1 MTGFVL
7 LRVRAHRLLLGAA
20 LLAVVLTTTVLATL
34 AGFSGSI
41 GNAALQAGLR
51 DRSAAAA
58 TLLVSGQVPAERR
71 ASADQ
76 TVTESA
82 RRAFDG
88 LPVTVRRLESS
99 GPYALPRSL
108 QPPAART
115 GDPDL
120 THFAALDRSRLTLVR
135 GAWPS
140 AARTGGVVEAALPEE
155 AAKRLKTGP
164 GVVLELTDRLT
175 DRRVKVRITGVYE
188 PADTTDPYW
197 LLDPAGGRGVRTVSF
212 TTYGPL
218 LADPAVL
225 ASGTLALGETAW
237 LAGADF
243 SRLDTGGIASL
254 REAATREPERL
265 LADSASFGTT
275 ISVTTGLPTVL
286 AQTERALAVSRSTL
300 LIVAVQLVML
310 AAYALLLVA
319 RLLSTERSGE
329 TALLRAR
336 GASRRRIAGLA
347 GAEALLLAL
356 PAALVAPP
364 LSGPLTRLF
373 AERSA
378 LSSLGVRLDTSPG
391 LTVWLVSAGVA
402 LACAAAVVAP
412 ALAARDGDAVSL
424 RKARGGG
431 LPWPVRAGA
440 DLALLLIAGIALW
453 QLQRQP
459 EAAADG
465 GSVDPVLVAAP
476 ALALLAGTVLTL
488 RLLPPAAKLAE
499 RRAAGGRGLSAALA
513 GWQFSRRPLR
523 GAGPVLLLVL
533 AVAMGMLAIGQSRS
547 WERSQHDQADFRA
560 GTQIRVTGIGP
571 GDPDR
576 AARLAAVPGVRE
588 VAPVYRTYMD
598 VSGHNATVLA
608 ATTDRLADGLLIRED
623 LAGGSPAALLD
634 PLSPKSGAR
643 PGFAVPEGSAS
654 LVVGLRNQ
662 APRSSGA
669 LRVTLVLED
678 AYGVP
683 NRRGGG
689 RRPAPRGP
697 PPVSRARAGPTG
709 GRSRGPLRD
718 PHRGGGRAGPPP
730 GGGAPPPPPDGATH
744 RFSVDLAG
752 HSGGGL
758 VLTGIEADGELFEGD
773 LLGPPVQRAVHVDL
787 LGTTGSDGELRTA
800 DPARALTAWTAGGD
814 QTLRGSAQD
823 PVKLKGRAGTPA
835 AAGRGTPYSVPYD
848 LENAF
853 SETYPPLSETY
864 AVRLAAPLGKQD
876 GLLPGLAS
884 EAFATASGT
893 KPGDRVQL
901 SLGGRRIDVVV
912 TRVVEDLPTTGSS
925 GRTTD
930 AEAAGGVP
938 QDGGG
943 ILVDLTAVNRF
954 LAATDPTAPVAPT
967 EWWLTAERGAADTVA
982 KALRERADDEPG
994 EITVRDELAEDLL
1007 GDPLGAGPHTA
1018 LMAVAAA
1025 AAALAA
1031 VGFAVGSAGSVR
1043 ERAAEFAILRAIGAP
1058 RRRLARL
1065 LAVEQGVLIAVGLL
1079 VGVALGTLLARI
1091 VVPLVVLT
1099 GRATRPV
1106 PPVLVELPLGEVALL
1121 LAGVA
1126 ALPLAVVAAIALRR
1140 NDPAVSLR
1148 HQGDN

>member
-20 LLAVVLTTTVLATL
+20 LLAVVLTTTVLAAL

-41 GNAALQAGLR
+41 GNAALQAVLR

-58 TLLVSGQVPAERR
+58 TLLVSGQIPAERR
-71 ASADQ
+71 AAADK
-76 TVTESA
+76 TVTDSVH
-82 RRAFDG
+82 RTFDG

-108 QPPAART
+108 QSPAARE

-120 THFAALDRSRLTLVR
+120 THFAALDRSRLTLVG

-140 AARTGGVVEAALPEE
+140 AARSGGVIEAALPRE
-155 AAKRLKTGP
+155 AAERLKTGP

-175 DRRVKVRITGVYE
+175 DQRVKVRVTGVYA
-188 PADTTDPYW
+188 PVDTTDPYW
-197 LLDPAGGRGVRTVSF
+197 LLDWAGGQGVRTVSF

-218 LADPAVL
+218 LTDPAVL
-225 ASGTLALGETAW
+225 SSGTLALGETSW
-237 LAGADF
+237 LGTADF
-243 SRLDTGGIASL
+243 SRLDTGGIESL
-254 REAATREPERL
+254 RAAATREPERL
-265 LADSASFGTT
+265 LADGTSFGTT
-275 ISVTTGLPTVL
+275 LSVSTGLPTVL

-336 GASRRRIAGLA
+336 GGSRRRIAGLA
-347 GAEALLLAL
+347 GAEALLLAV
-356 PAALVAPP
+356 PAAVIAPL

-378 LSSLGVRLDTSPG
+378 LSSLGVRLDTSAGP
-391 LTVWLVSAGVA
+391 TVWLVSAGVA

-424 RKARGGG
+424 RKARAGT

-440 DLALLLIAGIALW
+440 DLALLLVAGIALW

-459 EAAADG
+459 EAAAEG
-465 GSVDPVLVAAP
+465 SSVDPVLVAAP

-560 GTQIRVTGIGP
+560 GSEIRVIGVGP
-571 GDPDR
+571 GNP
-576 AARLAAVPGVRE
+576 ARTSQLAAVPGVRD
-588 VAPVYRTYMD
+588 VAPVHRSSMD
-598 VSGHNATVLA
+598 LAGRDATVLA
-608 ATTDRLADGLLIRED
+608 VATDRLAEGMLLRED
-623 LAGGSPAALLD
+623 LAGGAAAAELLR
-634 PLSPKSGAR
+634 PLSPEGGAR
-643 PGFAVPEGSAS
+643 AGLAVPQDSRS
-654 LVVGLRNQ
+654 VVVGLRSQ
-662 APRSSGA
+662 APPGTSEA
-669 LRVTLVLED
+669 RVTLVLED
-678 AYGVP
+678 VYGVP
-683 NRRGGG
+683 FREHVGGLPADG
-689 RRPAPRGP
+689 R
-697 PPVSRARAGPTG
+697 
-709 GRSRGPLRD
+709 
-718 PHRGGGRAGPPP
+718 
-730 GGGAPPPPPDGATH
+730 TH
-744 RFSVDLAG
+744 RLTLDLARLTANG
-752 HSGGGL
+752 THADGGF
-758 VLTGIEADGELFEGD
+758 VLTGIEIGAEFSEGD
-773 LLGPPVQRAVHVDL
+773 LRAQTLHVDL
-787 LGTTGSDGELRTA
+787 LGTTGKDGALRTA
-800 DPARALTAWTAGGD
+800 DPARTLNGWTVARE
-814 QTLRGSAQD
+814 QTERGNVQD
-823 PVKLKGRAGTPA
+823 PTSLKGRAGAPA
-835 AAGRGTPYSVPYD
+835 AGGRGTPYSVPYR
-848 LENAF
+848 LKGFF
-853 SETYPPLSETY
+853 SERYAPLSESYT
-864 AVRLAAPLGKQD
+864 VRLTSPVGRQD
-876 GLLPGLAS
+876 HLLPAIAS
-884 EAFATASGT
+884 EAFMSAAKA
-893 KPGDRVQL
+893 KPGEHLEL
-901 SLGGRRIDVVV
+901 SLGGRRLYVVV
-912 TRVVEDLPTTGSS
+912 NRVVEDLPTTGAA

-930 AEAAGGVP
+930 AEASGNVP

-943 ILVDLTAVNRF
+943 VLVDLTAVNRY
-954 LAATDPTAPVAPT
+954 LATTDPLAPVAPT
-967 EWWLTAERGAADTVA
+967 EWWLTPERGAADTVA
-982 KALRERADDEPG
+982 KALRASTDG
-994 EITVRDELAEDLL
+994 ASGTLVVRDEITDDLL
-1007 GDPLGAGPHTA
+1007 GDPLGAGPNTA

-1043 ERAAEFAILRAIGAP
+1043 ERAAEFAILRALGAP

-1065 LAVEQGVLIAVGLL
+1065 LAAEQGVLIGVGLL
-1079 VGVALGTLLARI
+1079 VGLALGSLLARV

-1140 NDPAVSLR
+1140 NDPAVTLR

>member
-20 LLAVVLTTTVLATL
+20 LLAVVLTTTVLAAL

-41 GNAALQAGLR
+41 GDAALQAVLR

-58 TLLVSGQVPAERR
+58 TLLVSGQIPAERGE
-71 ASADQ
+71 AADAK
-76 TVTESA
+76 VTESVE
-82 RRAFDG
+82 RSFDG
-88 LPVTVRRLESS
+88 LPVTVRRLKSS

-108 QPPAART
+108 QPPAARA
-115 GDPDL
+115 GEPDL
-120 THFAALDRSRLTLVR
+120 THFAALDRSRLSLVR

-140 AARTGGVVEAALPEE
+140 AARAGGVVEAALPAE
-155 AAKRLKTGP
+155 AAERLGTGP
-164 GVVLELTDRLT
+164 GTVLELTDRLT
-175 DRRVKVRITGVYE
+175 DKRVKVRITGVYA
-188 PADTTDPYW
+188 PADLTDPYW
-197 LLDPAGGRGVRTVSF
+197 LLDEAGGHGVRTVSF

-225 ASGTLALGETAW
+225 ASGALAPGGTSWLGA
-237 LAGADF
+237 ADF
-243 SRLDTGGIASL
+243 SRLDTGGMESL
-254 REAATREPERL
+254 RAAATREPERL
-265 LADSASFGTT
+265 LADETTFGTT
-275 ISVTTGLPTVL
+275 LSVTTGLPTVL

-336 GASRRRIAGLA
+336 GGSRRRIAGLA
-347 GAEALLLAL
+347 GAEALLLAV
-356 PAALVAPP
+356 PAAVVAP
-364 LSGPLTRLF
+364 LLAGPLTRLF

-378 LSSLGVRLDTSPG
+378 LSSLGVRLDTSAGP
-391 LTVWLVSAGVA
+391 TVWLVSAGVA

-424 RKARGGG
+424 RKARAGT

-440 DLALLLIAGIALW
+440 DLALLLVAGIALW

-465 GSVDPVLVAAP
+465 ASVDPVLVAAP

-560 GTQIRVTGIGP
+560 GAEIRVVGVGP
-571 GDPDR
+571 GDP
-576 AARLAAVPGVRE
+576 AATARLAAVPGVRG
-588 VAPVYRTYMD
+588 VAPVHRAAMD
-598 VSGHNATVLA
+598 LAGRNATVLA
-608 ATTDRLADGLLIRED
+608 VATERLADGMLIRED
-623 LAGGSPAALLD
+623 LAGGSAAELLG
-634 PLSPKSGAR
+634 PLSPEGGAR
-643 PGFAVPEGSAS
+643 PGLAVPPGSRS
-654 LVVGLRNQ
+654 VVVGLRSQ
-662 APRSSGA
+662 APPGTSA
-669 LRVTLVLED
+669 ARVTLVLED

-683 NRRGGG
+683 YRQDAGSLPADG
-689 RRPAPRGP
+689 R
-697 PPVSRARAGPTG
+697 
-709 GRSRGPLRD
+709 
-718 PHRGGGRAGPPP
+718 
-730 GGGAPPPPPDGATH
+730 TH
-744 RFSVDLAG
+744 RLTFDLTKLTEHATRAD
-752 HSGGGL
+752 GGL
-758 VLTGIEADGELFEGD
+758 VLTGIELSADFTEGD
-773 LLGPPVQRAVHVDL
+773 ERAQTLHVDL
-787 LGTTGSDGELRTA
+787 LGTTGKDGALRTA
-800 DPARALTAWTAGGD
+800 DPARTLTGWTASRE
-814 QTLRGSAQD
+814 QTERGAVQEPES
-823 PVKLKGRAGTPA
+823 LTGRAGSPA
-835 AAGRGTPYSVPYD
+835 AGGRGTPYTVAYG
-848 LENAF
+848 LKGFF
-853 SETYPPLSETY
+853 SQPLAPLYEDYT
-864 AVRLAAPLGKQD
+864 VRLSSPAGDEDRPL
-876 GLLPGLAS
+876 PAIAS
-884 EAFATASGT
+884 EAFMSAA
-893 KPGDRVQL
+893 KAEPGDRLEL
-901 SLGGRRIDVVV
+901 SLGGRHLYVVV
-912 TRVVEDLPTTGSS
+912 NRVVEDLPTTGTG

-930 AEAAGGVP
+930 AEAARDLP

-943 ILVDLTAVNRF
+943 VLVDLTAVNRH
-954 LAATDPTAPVAPT
+954 LAAIDPLAPVAPT
-967 EWWLTAERGAADTVA
+967 EWWLTPEPGAADGVA
-982 KALRERADDEPG
+982 KALRTAADGTAG
-994 EITVRDELAEDLL
+994 ELVVRDEIAAELL

-1018 LMAVAAA
+1018 LMAAAAA

-1043 ERAAEFAILRAIGAP
+1043 ERSAEFAVLRALGAP

-1065 LAVEQGVLIAVGLL
+1065 LAAEQGVLIGVGLL
-1079 VGVALGTLLARI
+1079 VGLALGSLLARV

-1140 NDPAVSLR
+1140 NDPAVTLR

>member
-58 TLLVSGQVPAERR
+58 TLSVSGQIPAERR
-71 ASADQ
+71 AAADRA
-76 TVTESA
+76 VAESA

-88 LPVTVRRLESS
+88 LPVTVQRLEKS
-99 GPYALPRSL
+99 GSYALPRSL
-108 QPPAART
+108 KAAAARS

-120 THFAALDRSRLTLVR
+120 TLFAALDRSRLTLVR
-135 GAWPS
+135 GAWPT
-140 AARTGGVVEAALPEE
+140 AARPGGVLEAALPEE
-155 AAKRLKTGP
+155 AANRLRTGP
-164 GVVLELTDRLT
+164 GAVLELTDQLT
-175 DRRVKVRITGVYE
+175 EKKVKARITGVYRA
-188 PADTTDPYW
+188 ADTADPYW
-197 LLDPAGGRGVRTVSF
+197 QLDPAGGRGVRTVSF

-218 LADPAVL
+218 LADPSVL
-225 ASGTLALGETAW
+225 ASGALAPGETSW
-237 LAGADF
+237 LAAADF

-254 REAATREPERL
+254 RDAATREPERL
-265 LADSASFGTT
+265 LADTTTFGTT
-275 ISVTTGLPTVL
+275 LDASTGLPTVL

-300 LIVAVQLVML
+300 LVVAVQLVML

-336 GASRRRIAGLA
+336 GGSRRRIAGLA
-347 GAEALLLAL
+347 AAEALLLAV
-356 PAALVAPP
+356 PAALLAP
-364 LSGPLTRLF
+364 LLTGPLTRLF

-378 LSSLGVRLDTSPG
+378 LSSLGVRLDTSAGP
-391 LTVWLVSAGVA
+391 LVWLVSAGVA

-424 RKARGGG
+424 RKARAGT

-440 DLALLLIAGIALW
+440 DLALLLVAGIALW

-459 EAAADG
+459 EATADG
-465 GSVDPVLVAAP
+465 ASVDPVLVAAP

-560 GTQIRVTGIGP
+560 GTEVRVIGVGP

-588 VAPVYRTYMD
+588 VAPVFRAGMD
-598 VSGHNATVLA
+598 VAGRNATVLA
-608 ATTDRLADGLLIRED
+608 AATDRLAGGLLLRED
-623 LAGGSPAALLD
+623 LTGGTAAELLA
-634 PLSPKSGAR
+634 PLAPESGAR
-643 PGFAVPEGSAS
+643 PGFAVPEGSRT
-654 LVVGLRNQ
+654 LVVGLRST
-662 APRSSGA
+662 APRGTA
-669 LRVTLVLED
+669 DGQVTLTLED
-678 AYGVP
+678 AYGI
-683 NRRGGG
+683 
-689 RRPAPRGP
+689 
-697 PPVSRARAGPTG
+697 
-709 GRSRGPLRD
+709 
-718 PHRGGGRAGPPP
+718 PHRQPMGRLPA
-730 GGGAPPPPPDGATH
+730 DGRTH
-744 RFSVDLAG
+744 RFTLDLGRLTAVG
-752 HSGGGL
+752 VRTGAGL
-758 VLTGIEADGELFEGD
+758 VLTGIDLTARFSEGGE
-773 LLGPPVQRAVHVDL
+773 RAQSLHVDL
-787 LGTTGSDGELRTA
+787 LGTTGKDGSPRPA
-800 DPARALTAWTAGGD
+800 DPAGALSRWSAASEQTHHGERETLRLSGSAGSPAAGGE
-814 QTLRGSAQD
+814 
-823 PVKLKGRAGTPA
+823 PA
-835 AAGRGTPYSVPYD
+835 PYSVPYT
-848 LENAF
+848 LKGEFTGVHATR
-853 SETYPPLSETY
+853 SEEY
-864 AVRLAAPLGKQD
+864 AVRLTAPVPKRPEH
-876 GLLPGLAS
+876 LPAIAS
-884 EAFATASGT
+884 EAFMAAS
-893 KPGDRVQL
+893 KAKQGDLVQL
-901 SLGGRRIDVVV
+901 SLGGRRVDVTV
-912 TRVVEDLPTTGSS
+912 TRVVADLPTTGTS

-930 AEAAGGVP
+930 AAAAGNIP
-938 QDGGG
+938 ADGGG
-943 ILVDLTAVNRF
+943 VLVDLTTVNRY
-954 LAATDPTAPVAPT
+954 LSTADVADPVAPT
-967 EWWLTAERGAADTVA
+967 EWWLTPESGRAAAVA
-982 KALRERADDEPG
+982 AALRERAG
-994 EITVRDELAEDLL
+994 EETGEVVVRDTIADDLL
-1007 GDPLGAGPHTA
+1007 GDPLGAGPATA

-1025 AAALAA
+1025 AATLAA

-1043 ERAAEFAILRAIGAP
+1043 ERSAEFAILRALGAP

-1065 LAVEQGVLIAVGLL
+1065 LAAEQGVLIGVGLL
-1079 VGVALGTLLARI
+1079 VGVALGALLARV

-1099 GRATRPV
+1099 SRATRPV

-1126 ALPLAVVAAIALRR
+1126 ALPVAVVAAIALRR

>member
-683 NRRGGG
+683 NRRAAGSL
-689 RRPAPRGP
+689 PA
-697 PPVSRARAGPTG
+697 
-709 GRSRGPLRD
+709 
-718 PHRGGGRAGPPP
+718 
-730 GGGAPPPPPDGATH
+730 DGATH

>member
-58 TLLVSGQVPAERR
+58 TLLVSGQVPADRR
-71 ASADQ
+71 ASADRA
-76 TVTESA
+76 VTESA

-88 LPVTVRRLESS
+88 LPVTLQRLESS

-108 QPPAART
+108 QAPTARD
-115 GDPDL
+115 GEPDL

-135 GAWPS
+135 GAWP
-140 AARTGGVVEAALPEE
+140 RPGGDGGGVREAALPQE
-155 AAKRLKTGP
+155 AAKRLRTGP
-164 GVVLELTDRLT
+164 GAVLELTDRLAE
-175 DRRVKVRITGVYE
+175 KKIQVRITGVYA
-188 PADTTDPYW
+188 PADLTDPYW

-218 LADPAVL
+218 LADPSVL
-225 ASGTLALGETAW
+225 TSGSVTVGETSW
-237 LAGADF
+237 LGTADF
-243 SRLDTGGIASL
+243 SRLDTGGIAPL
-254 REAATREPERL
+254 REAATREPAAL
-265 LADSASFGTT
+265 IADSASFGTT
-275 ISVTTGLPTVL
+275 ISAVTGLPTVL

-300 LIVAVQLVML
+300 LVVAVQLVML

-336 GASRRRIAGLA
+336 GGSRRRIAGLA
-347 GAEALLLAL
+347 AAEALLLAL
-356 PAALVAPP
+356 PAALVAP
-364 LSGPLTRLF
+364 LLTGPLTRLF

-378 LSSLGVRLDTSPG
+378 LSSLGVRLDTSPS
-391 LTVWLVSAGVA
+391 LTVWLVSFGVA
-402 LACAAAVVAP
+402 LCCAAAVVAP

-424 RKARGGG
+424 RKARGGT

-440 DLALLLIAGIALW
+440 DLALLLVAGIALW

-465 GSVDPVLVAAP
+465 SSVDPVLVAAP

-533 AVAMGMLAIGQSRS
+533 AVAMGMLAIGQSNS

-560 GTQIRVTGIGP
+560 GTSVRVLGVGP
-571 GDPDR
+571 GDASR
-576 AARLAAVPGVRE
+576 TARLAAVPGVRE
-588 VAPVYRTYMD
+588 VAPVHRASMD
-598 VSGHNATVLA
+598 VAGHNATVLA
-608 ATTDRLADGLLIRED
+608 AATDRLAGGLLMRGD
-623 LAGGSPAALLD
+623 LAGGTPAELLA
-634 PLSPKSGAR
+634 PLAPGDGAR
-643 PGFAVPEGSAS
+643 RGFVLPEDSRS
-654 LVVGLRNQ
+654 LVVDLRSQ
-662 APRSSGA
+662 APRGTTA
-669 LRVTLVLED
+669 GRIIATLED
-678 AYGVP
+678 GYGIP
-683 NRRGGG
+683 YRQ
-689 RRPAPRGP
+689 
-697 PPVSRARAGPTG
+697 
-709 GRSRGPLRD
+709 PL
-718 PHRGGGRAGPPP
+718 GTL
-730 GGGAPPPPPDGATH
+730 PPDGRTH
-744 RFSVDLAG
+744 RMELDLGPLTGDGTGTGPRLA
-752 HSGGGL
+752 
-758 VLTGIEADGELFEGD
+758 LTGIELTADFTEGTWRAQKLHVDRLATTGADGTRR
-773 LLGPPVQRAVHVDL
+773 PVDP
-787 LGTTGSDGELRTA
+787 TRTLS
-800 DPARALTAWTAGGD
+800 RWTATGEQTVQGSQGD
-814 QTLRGSAQD
+814 PTRLTG
-823 PVKLKGRAGTPA
+823 
-835 AAGRGTPYSVPYD
+835 AAGSPVAGATTAPYTLPYA
-848 LENAF
+848 LQGHF
-853 SETYPPLSETY
+853 STYGVLSESY
-864 AVRLAAPLGKQD
+864 AVRVTAPAGAQPD
-876 GLLPGLAS
+876 RLPAIAS
-884 EAFATASGT
+884 EAFMTAS
-893 KPGDRVQL
+893 KARQGDQIQL

-912 TRVVEDLPTTGSS
+912 TRVVADLPTTGTA

-930 AEAAGGVP
+930 AEAAGHVP
-938 QDGGG
+938 ADGGG
-943 ILVDLTAVNRF
+943 VLVDLGAVNRF
-954 LAATDPTAPVAPT
+954 LATADPTAPVAPT
-967 EWWLTAERGAADTVA
+967 EWWLTSESGRADAVA
-982 KALRERADDEPG
+982 KALRDGDEPG
-994 EITVRDELAEDLL
+994 EIVVRDVIADDLL
-1007 GDPLGAGPHTA
+1007 GDPLGAGPNTA

-1043 ERAAEFAILRAIGAP
+1043 ERAAEFAILRALGAP

-1065 LAVEQGVLIAVGLL
+1065 LAAEQGVLIGVGLL
-1079 VGVALGTLLARI
+1079 VGVALGTLLARV
-1091 VVPLVVLT
+1091 VVPLIVLT

-1106 PPVLVELPLGEVALL
+1106 PPVLVELPLGQVALL

>member
-34 AGFSGSI
+34 AGFSSSI
-41 GNAALQAGLR
+41 GNAALHAGLR

-58 TLLVSGQVPAERR
+58 TLLVSGQIPAERR
-71 ASADQ
+71 TAADAA
-76 TVTESA
+76 VTDSA
-82 RRAFDG
+82 RRTFDG
-88 LPVTVRRLESS
+88 LPVSVRRLETS

-108 QPPAART
+108 QTPAARA

-120 THFAALDRSRLTLVR
+120 TQFATLDRARLTLVR

-140 AARTGGVVEAALPEE
+140 AARPGGVIETALPEE
-155 AAKRLKTGP
+155 AAKRLSTGP
-164 GVVLELTDRLT
+164 GTVLELTDRLT
-175 DRRVKVRITGVYE
+175 DKTVRARITGVYKATD
-188 PADTTDPYW
+188 PDDPYW
-197 LLDPAGGRGVRTVSF
+197 LLDEAGGRGVRTVSF

-225 ASGTLALGETAW
+225 SSGALAPGDTSW
-237 LAGADF
+237 LAEADF
-243 SRLDTGGIASL
+243 SRLDTGGIAPL
-254 REAATREPERL
+254 REAATGEPARL
-265 LADSASFGTT
+265 LADTTTFGTT
-275 ISVTTGLPTVL
+275 ISVSTGLPTVL

-300 LIVAVQLVML
+300 LIVAVQLVLL

-336 GASRRRIAGLA
+336 GGSRRRIAGLA
-347 GAEALLLAL
+347 AAEALLLAL
-356 PAALVAPP
+356 PAALLAP
-364 LSGPLTRLF
+364 LLTGPLTRLF
-373 AERSA
+373 AERSG
-378 LSSLGVRLDTSPG
+378 LSSLGVRLDSSPG
-391 LTVWLVSAGVA
+391 ATVWLVSAGVA

-412 ALAARDGDAVSL
+412 ALATRDGDAVSL
-424 RKARGGG
+424 RTARAGT

-440 DLALLLIAGIALW
+440 DLGLLLIAGIALW
-453 QLQRQP
+453 QLRRTP

-465 GSVDPVLVAAP
+465 SGIDPVLIAAP

-499 RRAAGGRGLSAALA
+499 RRAARGRGLSAALA

-560 GTQIRVTGIGP
+560 GTALRVLGVGP
-571 GDPDR
+571 GDPTR
-576 AARLAAVPGVRE
+576 SARLARVPGVRE
-588 VAPVYRTYMD
+588 VAPVHRSGMD
-598 VSGHNATVLA
+598 VAGRNATVLA
-608 ATTDRLADGLLIRED
+608 AATGRLPGGLLMRED
-623 LAGGSPAALLD
+623 LAGGTPAELLA
-634 PLSPKSGAR
+634 PLAPRNDAR
-643 PGFAVPEGSAS
+643 PGFAVPEGSRS
-654 LVVGLRNQ
+654 LVVELRST
-662 APRSSGA
+662 APRGSTA
-669 LRVTLVLED
+669 ARVTLTLED

-683 NRRGGG
+683 SRQPVGQLPADG
-689 RRPAPRGP
+689 RAHRF
-697 PPVSRARAGPTG
+697 TLDL
-709 GRSRGPLRD
+709 GPLASD
-718 PHRGGGRAGPPP
+718 GVRAD
-730 GGGAPPPPPDGATH
+730 A
-744 RFSVDLAG
+744 
-752 HSGGGL
+752 GL
-758 VLTGIEADGELFEGD
+758 VLTGIELTARFSEGR
-773 LLGPPVQRAVHVDL
+773 QRAQALHVDL
-787 LGTTGSDGELRTA
+787 LGTTGKDGALRTA
-800 DPARALTAWTAGGD
+800 DPADALSRWSAASEQTFHGTREKARLIGSAGSPPADGGQRPYSAPYTLLGDFSGIHSALAEEYEVRLTAPVPQRPGRVPAIA
-814 QTLRGSAQD
+814 SA
-823 PVKLKGRAGTPA
+823 
-835 AAGRGTPYSVPYD
+835 
-848 LENAF
+848 AF
-853 SETYPPLSETY
+853 ME
-864 AVRLAAPLGKQD
+864 
-876 GLLPGLAS
+876 AS
-884 EAFATASGT
+884 KA
-893 KPGDRVQL
+893 KPGDTVRL
-901 SLGGRRIDVVV
+901 SLGGRPVEV
-912 TRVVEDLPTTGSS
+912 TLIRVVEDLPTTGPS

-930 AEAAGGVP
+930 AEAAGQVP
-938 QDGGG
+938 QDGGAV
-943 ILVDLTAVNRF
+943 LVDLTAVNRS
-954 LAATDPTAPVAPT
+954 LSTADVADPVAPT
-967 EWWLTAERGAADTVA
+967 EWWLTPEPGRTDAVVA
-982 KALRERADDEPG
+982 ALRDRADEEPG
-994 EITVRDELAEDLL
+994 ELVVRDAIAEDLL

-1043 ERAAEFAILRAIGAP
+1043 ERAAEFAVLRALGAP

-1065 LAVEQGVLIAVGLL
+1065 LAAEQGVLIGVGLL
-1079 VGVALGTLLARI
+1079 VGVALGALLARV

-1140 NDPAVSLR
+1140 NEPAVTLR

>member
-41 GNAALQAGLR
+41 GDAALQAVLR
-51 DRSAAAA
+51 DRSAAAS
-58 TLLVSGQVPAERR
+58 TLLVSGQVPADRR
-71 ASADQ
+71 AAADAAVRAS
-76 TVTESA
+76 T

-88 LPVTVRRLESS
+88 LPTTVRRLESS

-108 QPPAART
+108 QPPAARA

-120 THFAALDRSRLTLVR
+120 THFATLDRSRLTLVE

-140 AARTGGVVEAALPEE
+140 AARPGGVVESALPEE

-164 GVVLELTDRLT
+164 GAVLELTDRLT
-175 DRRVKVRITGVYE
+175 DKRMRTRITGVYR
-188 PADTTDPYW
+188 PVDTTDPYW

-225 ASGTLALGETAW
+225 SSGALALGETAW
-237 LAGADF
+237 LGSADF
-243 SRLDTGGIASL
+243 SRLGTEGIASL
-254 REAATREPERL
+254 RAASAAEPEKL
-265 LADSASFGTT
+265 IADSASFGTT
-275 ISVTTGLPTVL
+275 VSAGTGLPTVL
-286 AQTERALAVSRSTL
+286 EQTERALAVSRSTL

-336 GASRRRIAGLA
+336 GGSRRRITGLA
-347 GAEALLLAL
+347 TVEALLLAL
-356 PAALVAPP
+356 PAALLAP
-364 LSGPLTRLF
+364 LLAGPLTRLF

-378 LSSLGVRLDTSPG
+378 LSSLGVRLDTSPSAA
-391 LTVWLVSAGVA
+391 VWLVSTAVA

-424 RKARGGG
+424 RKSRGGT

-440 DLALLLIAGIALW
+440 DVALLLVAGIALW

-459 EAAADG
+459 EAVADG
-465 GSVDPVLVAAP
+465 ASVDPVLVAAP

-560 GTQIRVTGIGP
+560 GAEVRVLGVGP
-571 GDPDR
+571 GDPTR
-576 AARLAAVPGVRE
+576 TGRLAAVPGVRE
-588 VAPVYRTYMD
+588 AAPVFRTTMD
-598 VSGHNATVLA
+598 VAGRNTTVLA
-608 ATTDRLADGLLIRED
+608 AATERLAAGMLVRED
-623 LAGGSPAALLD
+623 LAGGSAAELLG
-634 PLSPKSGAR
+634 PLASKGGAR
-643 PGFAVPEGSAS
+643 PGFAVPRDSAS
-654 LVVGLRNQ
+654 LVVDLRTQ
-662 APRSSGA
+662 APRGTSDA
-669 LRVTLVLED
+669 RVTFALED

-683 NRRGGG
+683 YL
-689 RRPAPRGP
+689 RPMG
-697 PPVSRARAGPTG
+697 V
-709 GRSRGPLRD
+709 L
-718 PHRGGGRAGPPP
+718 
-730 GGGAPPPPPDGATH
+730 PPDGRTH
-744 RFSVDLAG
+744 RFSLDLAG
-752 HSGGGL
+752 LASEKNRTVDGF
-758 VLTGIEADGELFEGD
+758 VLTGIEIDAEFTEGND
-773 LLGPPVQRAVHVDL
+773 RAQTLRVDA
-787 LGTTGSDGELRTA
+787 LGTTGKDGALRTV
-800 DPARALTAWTAGGD
+800 DPARALDRWTAVGE
-814 QTLRGSAQD
+814 QSQEPD
-823 PVKLKGRAGTPA
+823 PAPLTGAAGTPA
-835 AAGRGTPYSVPYD
+835 AGGTGTPYAVPYR
-848 LENAF
+848 LKGAF
-853 SETYPPLSETY
+853 TGDPFTSPLFETY
-864 AVRLAAPLGKQD
+864 AVRLMAPLEKQPAR
-876 GLLPGLAS
+876 LPAIAS
-884 EAFATASGT
+884 EAFMTAS
-893 KPGDRVQL
+893 KAKQGDAVQL
-901 SLGGRRIDVVV
+901 SLNGRMLDVVI
-912 TRVVEDLPTTGSS
+912 TRVVPELPTTGTA

-930 AEAAGGVP
+930 AEAAGGLP
-938 QDGGG
+938 EDGGG
-943 ILVDLTAVNRF
+943 VLVDLTTVNRF
-954 LAATDPTAPVAPT
+954 LAVDDPMAPVAPT
-967 EWWLTAERGAADTVA
+967 EWWLAVEPGQAGAVA
-982 KALRERADDEPG
+982 KALREAPDREPG
-994 EITVRDELAEDLL
+994 QFVVRDEITADLL
-1007 GDPLGAGPHTA
+1007 GDPLGAGPNTA

-1043 ERAAEFAILRAIGAP
+1043 ERAAEFAVLRALGAP

-1065 LAVEQGVLIAVGLL
+1065 LAAEQSVLIAVGLL
-1079 VGVALGTLLARI
+1079 VGVALGTLLARV

-1106 PPVLVELPLGEVALL
+1106 PEVLVELPVGQVALL

-1140 NDPAVSLR
+1140 NDPAVTLR